1 MGLRTTFPVLAVLT
15 ALCTGPAVADTD
27 PAKFAVDGDTL
38 TYDSETPGPGETS
51 GIALED
57 VAIMLDLLRG
67 NEAITRLQ
75 LNSSGGELYAASQM
89 SDIVLDFGLDTHIH
103 GDCDSSCVLV
113 FLAGAHRTMSR
124 GSRIGFHQVYW
135 PAENIAGYYEK
146 ERESRGWQSPF
157 DFASWMYR
165 DTQDEVYAHL
175 KYLTS
180 RGVDPMFAI
189 ESIRNPQSEMWR
201 PHRSELQAAG
211 VLTE

>member
-1 MGLRTTFPVLAVLT
+1 MGLRATLPVLAVLT
-15 ALCTGPAVADTD
+15 ALLTGPAGADTGT
-27 PAKFAVDGDTL
+27 AKFAVDGDTL

-113 FLAGAHRTMSR
+113 FLAGAHRTMSPR
-124 GSRIGFHQVYW
+124 TSRATTRRNASRAAGSR
-135 PAENIAGYYEK
+135 
-146 ERESRGWQSPF
+146 RSTLRRGCTGT
-157 DFASWMYR
+157 R
-165 DTQDEVYAHL
+165 RT
-175 KYLTS
+175 
-180 RGVDPMFAI
+180 
-189 ESIRNPQSEMWR
+189 
-201 PHRSELQAAG
+201 RSMR
-211 VLTE
+211 T